1 MSGSATRGGDVLAAP
16 PPRLSTAD
24 AEDIARRVFGIEG
37 RASPLDSERDQNFR
51 IEITEG
57 LGYVLKISNPA
68 EDPDVVDMQ
77 TETLRHI
84 ARTDPALPLPRP
96 HPSPGGDYH
105 PSVEDGEGVAYLA
118 RLIDFMPG
126 RMLEARELSLEA
138 LHDYGACVAKV
149 GRALRGFFHS
159 AAQQVLLWDVRH
171 AARLRPLL
179 PHIEDP
185 VARALVTRVLDRFEE
200 RVAPVFDHL
209 RAQVIHGDMTLD
221 NVLLDDRGSVTGV
234 IDFGDMSHTALVC
247 DLTSALDS
255 LLVGRADMYEAAAAV
270 IRGFGEVT
278 PLEEDEVELMPDI
291 LAARS
296 SAAIAISAWRVK
308 EYPEN
313 EDYITGWEQGA
324 LELLALLDGEGR
336 DEAARRF
343 REAAADVMARAS
355 SPSPRIA
362 AAASSLPARIPDDE
376 LLERRRRVLGT
387 LSPLTYPTPLHLV
400 RGEGAFMFDAEG
412 RPYLDAYNNVPVVG
426 HCHPR
431 VVEAI
436 SRQAATLNTNTRYLH
451 ENVVELAE
459 RLTASMPEGLDTCVF
474 VNSGSEANDLAWRL
488 ATTTAGGNGV
498 EAGGVVTAYAYHG
511 VSTAIHAFTPEEWV
525 AGEEP
530 SHVVT
535 VPAPD
540 GYRGPHRRE
549 EPGWA
554 EAYAAHLDEAFAALR
569 ERGLRPAM
577 VLMDTG
583 FTSDG
588 IPMPPPEYLK
598 GVLRRTH
605 ETGALF
611 VADEVQ
617 AGFGRLG
624 TLWGFEAAGIVPDV
638 VTLGKPMGN
647 GHPIAA
653 VITRREVIELFEST
667 REFFSTFGGNPVAC
681 AAGLAVL
688 DVLGDEDLPRHAVE
702 VGDHLRA
709 GLREL
714 AERHDVIGDV
724 RGMGLLTGVELVRDR
739 ARREPAGGETAA
751 VANAMRDRGVLIG
764 TSGPD
769 GNVLKMRPPLVFAQE
784 QADRLV
790 ATLDEVLEGVVA
802 ALGG

>member
-1 MSGSATRGGDVLAAP
+1 MSGSATHERDVLAAP
-16 PPRLSTAD
+16 PPGFSPVD
-24 AEDIARRVFGIEG
+24 AERIAGRVFGIEG
-37 RASPLDSERDQNFR
+37 AASPLDSERDQNFR
-51 IEITEG
+51 IQVSEG
-57 LGYVLKISNPA
+57 LGYVLKISNSA
-68 EDPDVVDMQ
+68 EDPAVVDMQ

-84 ARTDPALPLPRP
+84 ARTDPSLPLARS

-105 PSVEDGEGVAYLA
+105 PRVEDGEGGAYLA

-126 RMLEARELSLEA
+126 RMFEARELSLEA
-138 LHDYGACVAKV
+138 LHGYGACVARV
-149 GRALRGFFHS
+149 GRALRGFFHP
-159 AAQQVLLWDVRH
+159 AARQVLLWDVRQ

-185 VARALVTRVLDRFEE
+185 DARAAVERALDRFEE
-200 RVAPVFDHL
+200 RVAPVFDRL

-221 NVLLDDRGSVTGV
+221 NVLLDERGSVTGV

-255 LLVGRADMYEAAAAV
+255 LLVGRQDPYEAAAAA

-278 PLEEDEVELMPDI
+278 PLEEDEVELLPDI
-291 LAARS
+291 LATRS
-296 SAAIAISAWRVK
+296 SAAVAISAWRVN

-313 EDYITGWEQGA
+313 ANYITGGDQGA

-343 REAAADVMARAS
+343 REAAAEVMARATS
-355 SPSPRIA
+355 RSPRVA
-362 AAASSLPARIPDDE
+362 AAAPSLHAPIPDDE
-376 LLERRRRVLGT
+376 LMERRRRVLGT
-387 LSPLTYPTPLHLV
+387 LSPLTYPTPVHLV

-412 RPYLDAYNNVPVVG
+412 RPHLDAYNNVPVVG

-488 ATTTAGGNGV
+488 ATASTDGDGAG
-498 EAGGVVTAYAYHG
+498 AGGVVTAYAYHG

-530 SHVVT
+530 PHVVT
-535 VPAPD
+535 VRAPD

-569 ERGLRPAM
+569 ERDIRPAM

-598 GVLRRTH
+598 GVLRRAR
-605 ETGALF
+605 EAGALF

-653 VITRREVIELFEST
+653 VVTRREVIERFESK

-688 DVLGDEDLPRHAVE
+688 DVLEDEDLPRHAVE
-702 VGDHLRA
+702 VGDHLRV

-739 ARREPAGGETAA
+739 GRREPAAGETAA
-751 VANAMRDRGVLIG
+751 VANAMRDRGILIG
-764 TSGPD
+764 TTGPD
-769 GNVLKMRPPLVFAQE
+769 GNVLKIRPPLVFAHE
-784 QADRLV
+784 HADRLV
-790 ATLDEVLEGVVA
+790 STLDEVLA
-802 ALGG
+802 ALRG